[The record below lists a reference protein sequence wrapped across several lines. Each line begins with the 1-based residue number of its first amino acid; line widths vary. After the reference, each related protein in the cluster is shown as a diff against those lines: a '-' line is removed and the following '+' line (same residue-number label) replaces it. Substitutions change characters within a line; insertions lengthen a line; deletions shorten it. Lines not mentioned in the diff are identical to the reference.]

1 MRALL
6 IHVRRGLQLL
16 TAIVIADTTTLKWR
30 GLVNALMAVPFIING
45 FVGANISTQVI
56 ENSTWRWGC
65 ALPPILFTHVLVT
78 NRMYHLSDGMFTIL
92 VPVALS
98 PLVFTLFW
106 AERKARRLGLVEKA
120 LGRPAEQ
127 TTPSRQTRTSIPVLV
142 WRWAEAFDLI
152 GLVLLVVAVALIL
165 VPLTLS
171 STASHG
177 WHNGG

>member
-1 MRALL
+1 MARPSQRSHGSAL
-6 IHVRRGLQLL
+6 HHQWFRRGQHLDASHRELHLALGMYAVLKFIHAYAHHSPLVSLL
-16 TAIVIADTTTLKWR
+16 
-30 GLVNALMAVPFIING
+30 
-45 FVGANISTQVI
+45 
-56 ENSTWRWGC
+56 
-65 ALPPILFTHVLVT
+65 
-78 NRMYHLSDGMFTIL
+78 DGMFTIL
-92 VPVALS
+92 VPVSLS

-127 TTPSRQTRTSIPVLV
+127 TTPSKKTRTSFPVLV

-177 WHNGG
+177 WHNGR